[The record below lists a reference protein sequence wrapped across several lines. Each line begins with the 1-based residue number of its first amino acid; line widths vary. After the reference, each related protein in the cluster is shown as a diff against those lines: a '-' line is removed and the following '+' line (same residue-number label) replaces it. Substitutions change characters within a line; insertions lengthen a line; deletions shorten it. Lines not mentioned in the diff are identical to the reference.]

1 MLKKINAYHIN
12 IVVVKNYFP
21 ILVLST
27 LLMVSCSVKKEKPEL
42 QPVAVDVMVIDSMSG
57 SLTRTYVGEVEEKLS
72 IAVNFPLGGKIQSLH
87 VKDGDYVTEGQLL
100 ATVNSESAQNAYNS
114 ALATLKQAEDGYR
127 RLKKVYDQG
136 SLPEVKWVEML
147 TNLEK
152 ARSTEQLAK
161 KQLDDCSIYAPVS
174 GVVGGCESHPGSS
187 LLPGEPLL
195 TVYDMSRVSVS
206 FSVPES
212 EIATVVL
219 GREAK
224 VLVPALDNA
233 LLVGKITER
242 GVTSDRVAHSYK
254 VKIALPN
261 VRQKLMPGMVCKVY
275 CAQPNSEGII
285 VPAKIVQT
293 RPEGQSVW
301 VIKNGHAEIRYVH
314 STEFVSNGI
323 LVSEGLQFGDSVV
336 IGGYQKLYTEAPVI
350 VVEN

>member
-1 MLKKINAYHIN
+1 MI
-12 IVVVKNYFP
+12 
-21 ILVLST
+21 LST
-27 LLMVSCSVKKEKPEL
+27 LLLVSCSETKEKPEL
-42 QPVAVDVMVIDSMSG
+42 QPVAVNVMVIDSMSG
-57 SLTRTYVGEVEEKLS
+57 CLTRTYVGEVEEKLS

-87 VKDGDYVTEGQLL
+87 VKDGDFVTEGQLL

-114 ALATLKQAEDGYR
+114 ALATLKQAEDGYK

-152 ARSTEQLAK
+152 ARSTEKLAK

-174 GVVGGCESHPGSS
+174 GVVGDCESHVGSS

-195 TVYDMSRVSVS
+195 TVYDMSRVAVS

-212 EIATVVL
+212 EISTIVL
-219 GREAK
+219 GSEAK
-224 VLVPALDNA
+224 VLVPAINDA
-233 LLVGKITER
+233 VLVGKITER

-275 CAQPNSEGII
+275 CVQPNSEGII

-301 VIKNGHAEIRYVH
+301 VIKNGHAEIRYVN

-323 LVSEGLQFGDSVV
+323 LVSEGLQYGDTLVV
-336 IGGYQKLYTEAPVI
+336 AGYQNLYTQAAVTI
-350 VVEN
+350 AKNDN